1 MKEQKQTTYGD
12 LKQRKQEMRDEGIVA
27 THMEEYLQ
35 VLQAIKDAELE
46 LLWSIT
52 PNESYGELSRAK
64 KCRKAAL
71 VSFAIA
77 GIAAVLLLFGL
88 FGCQTFKGATG
99 DSAWMLQK
107 LSDNIMV
114 QEK

>member
-52 PNESYGELSRAK
+52 PNESYGELPRAK

-77 GIAAVLLLFGL
+77 GIVAAILIFGL
-88 FGCQTFKGATG
+88 FGCHTVNGVG
-99 DSAWMLQK
+99 RDLSAW
-107 LSDNIMV
+107 SSPYIEH
-114 QEK
+114 QER